1 MKPVQCFSLLL
12 LTIFLFSCAAE
23 KKIGKLAKKDVLQKQ
38 EITSAHIGISI
49 MDATSGKYLYNYQ
62 GDKYFV
68 PASNTKIPTCY
79 AAMKYL
85 GDSLVGLKYAD
96 INDSTVLIKGVGDPT
111 LLAREYKQHA
121 VVDFLK
127 QQQKQIILT
136 ASNDWKA
143 ALYGSGWTWNDY
155 DAAYMP
161 ERNELPIY
169 GNTIIIS
176 KTAKGFKTNPAA
188 LNNIVEGL
196 TIDSSL
202 NGRFYLQRSQWSNTF
217 SIEKSAAKFVS
228 QETPLST
235 GKIMLPSVLLMDATG
250 KEISVTLNKD
260 SKAYAWKTVK
270 SQPTD
275 SMLKPMMHRSDNLYA
290 EQSLL
295 MVSDKLLGV
304 MDDDKIIDTLLKT
317 DFANLPQPPR
327 WVDGSG
333 LSRYNLFTPQDFVY
347 ILQKMKTEFDW
358 NRITTIFQTGGEGTI
373 NSYYKNL
380 QGKIYAKTGTLSG
393 QVALSGY
400 LITKKNKTLIFS
412 VLVNNHQTSATTVR
426 RAVEAFITN
435 LYEKY

>member
-1 MKPVQCFSLLL
+1 MKQVQCFSLLL
-12 LTIFLFSCAAE
+12 LAIFLFSCSIE
-23 KKIGKLAKKDVLQKQ
+23 KKIGKLAKKDILQKQ
-38 EITSAHIGISI
+38 DMTTAHIGISI
-49 MDATSGKYLYNYQ
+49 MDAGSGKYLYNYQ

-85 GDSLVGLKYAD
+85 GDSLIGLKYTT
-96 INDSTVLIKGVGDPT
+96 INDSTLLIKGAADPT

-121 VVDFLK
+121 AVNFL
-127 QQQKQIILT
+127 QQQSKRIILT
-136 ASNDWKA
+136 NANEWKSA
-143 ALYGSGWTWNDY
+143 IYGSGWTWNDY

-161 ERNELPIY
+161 ERNELPVF
-169 GNTIIIS
+169 GNTVIIS
-176 KTAKGFKTNPAA
+176 KTAKGLQANPASLNA
-188 LNNIVEGL
+188 LITSL
-196 TIDSSL
+196 PIDSSL
-202 NGRFYLQRSQWSNTF
+202 QGRFYLKRDQWSNTF
-217 SIEKSAAKFVS
+217 KVEKSTAKFVT

-235 GKIMLPSVLLMDATG
+235 GKIMLPAVLLMDATG
-250 KEISVTLNKD
+250 KEIHIELDKD
-260 SKAYAWKTVK
+260 SKNYQWQTIA

-275 SMLKPMMHRSDNLYA
+275 SMLKPMMHRSDNFYA

-317 DFANLPQPPR
+317 DFAQLPQKPR

-333 LSRYNLFTPQDFVY
+333 LSRYNLFTPQDFVH
-347 ILQKMKTEFDW
+347 ILQKIKNEFEW

-373 NSYYKNL
+373 SSYYKHL

-393 QVALSGY
+393 QVAFSGF
-400 LITKKNKTLIFS
+400 LITKQNKTFLFS

-426 RAVEAFITN
+426 RSVETFLTN